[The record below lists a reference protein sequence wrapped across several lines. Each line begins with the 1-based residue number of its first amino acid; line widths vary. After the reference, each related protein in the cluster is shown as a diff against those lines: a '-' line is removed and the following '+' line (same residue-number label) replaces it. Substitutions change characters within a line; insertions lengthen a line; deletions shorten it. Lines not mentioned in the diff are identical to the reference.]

1 MTKERKDTARA
12 IRLQDPMRR
21 SALLATRWAPTL
33 CSAHGHADDCSWYH
47 GAWPMLRGLG
57 VLQGVDGDA
66 EFFREAIAQSARPGQ
81 RVLITAAAD
90 HAILALV
97 LDAFRS
103 RDALPQ
109 VTVVDRC
116 PTALALNRWYG
127 RWNGLRVATARADI
141 TEYAAPA
148 GFDLI
153 TTHSILS
160 FIPED
165 LRPRLYANWRA
176 LLASGGRLVIA
187 QAVRPQAQEGAVR
200 AFDAEEVERFVART
214 EQRAQARDIGLPPEQ
229 IRELARR
236 FARHKTALSVGSAEA
251 IVAGLEQAGLE
262 IVDLQ
267 QQRRAPNYASASPER
282 PDAIINTRIVARAP

>member
-1 MTKERKDTARA
+1 MTTGACRVAS
-12 IRLQDPMRR
+12 LHDPMQR
-21 SALLATRWAPTL
+21 SALLATRWAPTQ
-33 CSAHGHADDCSWYH
+33 CGAHGHADDCSWYH

-66 EFFREAIAQSARPGQ
+66 DFFRDSIAASAAPGQ

-97 LDAFRS
+97 LEAFRS
-103 RDALPQ
+103 RAARPH

-127 RWNGLRVATARADI
+127 RWNGLRVDTARADI
-141 TEYAAPA
+141 TDYASSS

-160 FIPED
+160 FIPEA

-176 LLASGGRLVIA
+176 LLRSGGRLVIA

-200 AFDAEEVERFVART
+200 AFDADEVERFVART
-214 EQRAQARDIGLPPEQ
+214 EARAQVRDIGLPLEQ

-236 FARHKTALSVGSAEA
+236 FARHKTSLSVGSAEA

>member
-1 MTKERKDTARA
+1 MTNDRDDAARSA
-12 IRLQDPMRR
+12 RLQDPMRR
-21 SALLATRWAPTL
+21 SALLATRWAPAS
-33 CSAHGHADDCSWYH
+33 CAAHGQQDDCSWYH

-66 EFFREAIAQSARPGQ
+66 DFFRDSIAASAAPGQ

-97 LDAFRS
+97 LEAFRS
-103 RDALPQ
+103 RAARPH

-127 RWNGLRVATARADI
+127 RWNGLRVDTARADI
-141 TEYAAPA
+141 TDYASSS

-160 FIPED
+160 FIPEA

-176 LLASGGRLVIA
+176 LLRSGGRLVIA

-200 AFDAEEVERFVART
+200 AFDADEVERFVART
-214 EQRAQARDIGLPPEQ
+214 EARAQVRDIGLPLEQ